1 MTYKN
6 IELRDL
12 DFFVNVAIHQDIKT
26 SIPKSF
32 ARQLEVLLEWSETS
46 DREKKMRLSM
56 EHLRLKRKRELPR
69 KSVLEFL
76 GELQELFMPRK
87 FKRFIEVM
95 KDFRYHDC
103 LRGIEY
109 YNLSFPT
116 WPKFMTVISRTNLN
130 YEYPAA
136 TGILIY
142 KYGDFREE
150 IERIFSKS

>member
-1 MTYKN
+1 MLLKHLDIFRMTYKN

-87 FKRFIEVM
+87 FKR
-95 KDFRYHDC
+95 
-103 LRGIEY
+103 
-109 YNLSFPT
+109 
-116 WPKFMTVISRTNLN
+116 
-130 YEYPAA
+130 
-136 TGILIY
+136 
-142 KYGDFREE
+142 
-150 IERIFSKS
+150 